1 MSHPSDTH
9 SLEAS
14 EGLLP
19 RLATP
24 PTQLGLFWFMPTDG
38 TREVMVEV
46 SLVDGH
52 LSAYWLNRH
61 IPLTNLH
68 GTWRGPVQPF
78 GVATTK

>member
-1 MSHPSDTH
+1 MSHPSDTPP
-9 SLEAS
+9 SEVS

-24 PTQLGLFWFMPTDG
+24 PKQPGFYWFMPDGG

-46 SLVDGH
+46 SLVDGE

-61 IPLTNLH
+61 IPLPNLH

-78 GVATTK
+78 GAANTK